1 MKMKDGLRSISGENT
16 LWLLGV
22 LNAMDDGIITL
33 DAEGIIRFINPAG
46 QKLTG
51 WDSIDAIGKTLSAV
65 FKYVDEGHGSPLEIG
80 VVTDTLNKKAATRYE
95 TLLKSR
101 TGAAWPVEVS
111 VNMIARED
119 GTLEGVVLVFR
130 DIRSRR
136 NAIDEIQ
143 HQAKR
148 AQALA
153 QAASNLNVELDIDHV
168 LFTICDLMN
177 HLMNASATTI
187 FLYDRGQDIYSLV
200 SSITKPG
207 LPSLQAGSLEFPS
220 KTIGTKLTT
229 TGRIKIYNRQS
240 TTNDPFFE
248 ELMWIKSASNMVLA
262 GIFRQERLIGFLS
275 MMFMEYHDFDLG
287 ELDLM
292 QGIADQAAISITNAN
307 LFDQVRRGRQR
318 QHALAQSLVTIQ
330 EAERRYF
337 ARELHDHLGQMLTGL
352 QFMLERVKNEQGDAR
367 NSVIEEMQMLVV
379 DLIDRVREM
388 SHKLRPSLLDDMGL
402 IPTLQWH
409 VDRYTRQTGILVGLK
424 CDELPGRLST
434 EVETT
439 AYRIVQ
445 EALTN
450 VARYAQVRE
459 VHVGVTV
466 DSDKLWI
473 EVTDKGVGFD
483 LDLVRQ
489 KPSSGLGGMRERV
502 DLVGGRLLIRSYKEQ
517 GTQILA
523 SLPLTDKPLERRKHE
538 RQDTAG

>member
-1 MKMKDGLRSISGENT
+1 MKDGLRSISGENT

-51 WDSIDAIGKTLSAV
+51 WDSTDAIGKTLSAV

-177 HLMNASATTI
+177 QLMNASATTI
-187 FLYDRGQDIYSLV
+187 FLYDRAQDIYSLV

-240 TTNDPFFE
+240 ATNDPFFE
-248 ELMWIKSASNMVLA
+248 ELMWIKGASNMVLA

-318 QHALAQSLVTIQ
+318 QHDLAQSLVTIQ

-473 EVTDKGVGFD
+473 EITDKGVGFD